1 MTGGTGL
8 LGNAL
13 GRRLARGHQLIIL
26 SREGKAARSRIT
38 YPCEVVG
45 WDAKSELSGRVLE
58 GVEGVIHLAGD
69 NIAKGRWTADRKQ
82 TLRDSRV
89 QPLQRLQHALQANGR
104 QLKVL
109 VSASGVGFY
118 GDRGN
123 EDLTETSPIGRGF
136 LPDLCAEWEKAAKD
150 CNARRTVI
158 MRLGVVFSSEGGFIS
173 EVLRMFRRFGAARLS
188 SGQQYLSWIHAD
200 DIVEIVAQALLNPS
214 IHGAIN
220 AVAPT
225 PVTNAEFTKKLAV
238 LTKSYRVPPAPAFVL
253 RLMYGEMADLLLSS
267 QKVKP
272 EMLLKMKWNFKFN
285 DIDKALSAALA
296 APLSK

>member
-1 MTGGTGL
+1 MTNGAGSPL
-8 LGNAL
+8 SRSSSKPSRA
-13 GRRLARGHQLIIL
+13 RRLSLLFRKRAGTRRSCGDGWVAVAR
-26 SREGKAARSRIT
+26 
-38 YPCEVVG
+38 
-45 WDAKSELSGRVLE
+45 
-58 GVEGVIHLAGD
+58 
-69 NIAKGRWTADRKQ
+69 
-82 TLRDSRV
+82 
-89 QPLQRLQHALQANGR
+89 
-104 QLKVL
+104 
-109 VSASGVGFY
+109 
-118 GDRGN
+118 
-123 EDLTETSPIGRGF
+123 
-136 LPDLCAEWEKAAKD
+136 
-150 CNARRTVI
+150 
-158 MRLGVVFSSEGGFIS
+158 
-173 EVLRMFRRFGAARLS
+173 AARLS